1 MQIYV
6 GAGVVYILINVL
18 LSQVAKLVEKR
29 TRSSAR
35 AVGAAAPTLPTGPIT
50 TGNNSGL

>member
-1 MQIYV
+1 MIYIV
-6 GAGVVYILINVL
+6 INIA

-29 TRSSAR
+29 TRSSAK
-35 AVGAAAPTLPTGPIT
+35 AAGAKAPALATAPIN